1 MGRRQDK
8 ELERLENH
16 LAAAESMQADSAK
29 VYNTDSADVNL
40 DRYSRKVQGKSRK
53 GCLAWLMIL
62 LILAGLGIF
71 LYQLWGGG

>member
-16 LAAAESMQADSAK
+16 LAAAESMQTDSAK